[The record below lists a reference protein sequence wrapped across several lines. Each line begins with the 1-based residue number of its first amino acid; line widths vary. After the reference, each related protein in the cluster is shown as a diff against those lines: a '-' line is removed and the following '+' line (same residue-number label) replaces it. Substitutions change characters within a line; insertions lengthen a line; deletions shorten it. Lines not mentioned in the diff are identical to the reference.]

1 MAGAFLNMHTTDG
14 IILKKTDTG
23 EADIFFTMYTKDF
36 GKIRAFAQ
44 GIKKEGAKLRG
55 HLEPLSVSKI
65 SFVLG
70 RNGERLTHANLVYF
84 WPAIRGTSEKLKAA
98 HRIAEHVDAQCL
110 PGQKDECVWSLL
122 MESFLVLEK
131 GAYSEE
137 IAERF
142 ETRLAKC
149 LGTA

>member
-1 MAGAFLNMHTTDG
+1 MHTTDG

-23 EADIFFTMYTKDF
+23 EADLLLTIYTEDF
-36 GKIRAFAQ
+36 GKIRALAQ
-44 GIKKEGAKLRG
+44 GAKKEGAKLRG

-70 RNGERLTHANLVYF
+70 RNGERLTHANLVHF
-84 WPAIRGTSEKLKAA
+84 WPAIRVTSEKLKAA
-98 HRIAEHVDAQCL
+98 HRIAKSADDQCF
-110 PGQKDECVWSLL
+110 PGQKDECVWHLL

-131 GAYSEE
+131 GVYAGE

-142 ETRLAKC
+142 EARLAKC
-149 LGTA
+149 LGTS

>member
-1 MAGAFLNMHTTDG
+1 MHTTDG
-14 IILKKTDTG
+14 IILKKTDAG
-23 EADIFFTMYTKDF
+23 EADLLLTVYTKDF
-36 GKIRAFAQ
+36 GKIRALAQ

-70 RNGERLTHANLVYF
+70 KNGERLTHANLVQF
-84 WPAIRGTSEKLKAA
+84 WPAIRGASEKLKAA
-98 HRIAEHVDAQCL
+98 HRIAEHANAQCL
-110 PGQKDECVWSLL
+110 EGQKDECVWELL

-131 GAYSEE
+131 GDYSGE

-142 ETRLAKC
+142 ETRLSKC
-149 LGTA
+149 LGTS